1 MKELTE
7 KENLPQKIT
16 VNKVDVS
23 YETKIAHEFNQFFT
37 NVGKNLA
44 NKILYASAPFKLF
57 VNLRFCYGNQI
68 GFNNEL
74 KNAFCSLKSNK
85 NQARTILVIIYL
97 KM

>member
-1 MKELTE
+1 MKELTG
-7 KENLPQKIT
+7 KENLPRKIT

-23 YETKIAHEFNQFFT
+23 YETKTAHEFNQFFT